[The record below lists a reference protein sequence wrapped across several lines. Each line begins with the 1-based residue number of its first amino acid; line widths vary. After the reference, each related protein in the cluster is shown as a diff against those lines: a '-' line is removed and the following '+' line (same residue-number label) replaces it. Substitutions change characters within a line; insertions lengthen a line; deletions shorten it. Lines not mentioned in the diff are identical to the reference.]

1 MILRPVLR
9 PVLRSLLMDDDGP
22 SPAFSANFMSGVL
35 PAGLTYT
42 NSSTVRTYFG
52 SDGLL
57 KTAAANEA
65 IFEYDPLTRAILGMR
80 WEMEQRTN
88 LELYSTLP
96 GGGAAPTGWTQPVG
110 TGTSA
115 PTTSIYGN
123 ADGAVAY
130 AHTVAAQRAHFTQ
143 TSSSLSVN
151 TTYTLSILIESVSGT
166 IAANNAALI
175 LAVPAG
181 ATVSFPVC
189 SANPSGTDTGEIQR
203 GTLEVRIAVAG
214 TAGTCAIRIGAGC
227 SGNATGTLQF
237 SRPQLE
243 AGASRS
249 SYIPTAAAAVTRQP
263 DVLPASSI
271 SWYRQD
277 EGTVVFEGIASTPA
291 TAQRGIYLFSDGT
304 DNERISAYRASGLN
318 GGVLVVDGGVTQADI
333 NSLSSIAQ
341 NSIFRHA
348 LAYKLN
354 DVAGSVNNGT
364 PVVDTSATMP
374 TITALT
380 MGQGNTA
387 GTQAFMGYARRFQYF
402 NTRYPN
408 AQIQGLS
415 RV

>member
-22 SPAFSANFMSGVL
+22 SPAFSASFMSGIL

-42 NSSTVRTYFG
+42 NSSTTRTYFG

-57 KTAAANEA
+57 KTAVANEP
-65 IFEYDPLTRAILGMR
+65 IFETLGGVPQGMR

-88 LELYSTLP
+88 LALYSTLQ
-96 GGGAAPTGWTQPVG
+96 GGGAAPTGWSQPSG

-115 PTTSIYGN
+115 PVASIYGN

-130 AHTVAAQRAHFTQ
+130 EQVALAGERPYFLQAVTVSA
-143 TSSSLSVN
+143 N
-151 TTYTLSILIESVSGT
+151 TTYTASVLVESVTGEATIGDALYSG
-166 IAANNAALI
+166 
-175 LAVPAG
+175 
-181 ATVSFPVC
+181 SF
-189 SANPSGTDTGEIQR
+189 PSGTRTFKLNGVSKLSTDALTV
-203 GTLEVRIAVAG
+203 GTVEMQLA
-214 TAGTCAIRIGAGC
+214 IGA
-227 SGNATGTLQF
+227 TGGSTTARAGVGAGGLPASTVTVKF
-237 SRPQLE
+237 SRPQFE
-243 AGASRS
+243 VGASRS
-249 SYIPTAAAAVTRQP
+249 SFIPTTGAAVIRQP
-263 DVLPASSI
+263 DVLTATSI
-271 SWYRQD
+271 SPWYRQD
-277 EGTVVFEGIASTPA
+277 EGTVVFEGIASAPA

-354 DVAGSVNNGT
+354 DLAGSVNNGA

-374 TITALT
+374 TVTALT

-387 GTQAFMGYARRFQYF
+387 GTQAFMGYARRFQYY
-402 NTRYPN
+402 NTRLPN